1 MIRRRATTHFDEN
14 MRRMQAE
21 ARKKYPRMFAP
32 KPEMLWIREAGYYI
46 ENGAESGAIA
56 RLFGPFWLL
65 SETAI
70 MFAPPGVGKSLLATQ
85 IAESLA
91 RGVPLA
97 PFRDHVG
104 PAVPPQRVLYLDFE
118 LDRWQFTQRYTV
130 IGEDGIE
137 CRDAYQF
144 SPSLLRAEMYWD
156 GNIIEGYEDYTDMLF
171 EDIADRI
178 NEHEAD
184 VLIVDNVTFL
194 TRGSTANAITA
205 FRLMDRLRELK
216 RISPVSILLVAHT
229 PKRHRSGPL
238 TENDLQGSI
247 DLAKV
252 ADSVFALS
260 RSRVSPDLR
269 YLKQVKCRSGR
280 IEHGDDNVAV
290 FRVAKFDLAK
300 CLQPEAAGADNFLGF
315 DFVEF
320 ADEEDHVELLA
331 RPALSHVPGT
341 GPALDMRLRIA
352 KAKSMANPGE
362 ARQRSLR
369 ISASLRQL
377 RIDMSEE
384 LGSNSRVPDLAKPF
398 HFAEVSDEVERF
410 RRLIVA
416 D

>member
-1 MIRRRATTHFDEN
+1 MANEIDDDAPMFASGDQDYDSAAGHDPFDEN
-14 MRRMQAE
+14 VERMQAE

-46 ENGAESGAIA
+46 ENAAESGTIA

-65 SETAI
+65 NETAI
-70 MFAPPGVGKSLLATQ
+70 LFAPPGVGKSLLATQ

-97 PFRDHVG
+97 PFGDHVG
-104 PAVPPQRVLYLDFE
+104 PAEPPLRVLYLDFE

-130 IGEDGIE
+130 IGEDGVE

-144 SPSLLRAEMYWD
+144 SPGLLRAEMFWD
-156 GNIIEGYEDYTDMLF
+156 GNIIDGYEDYTDMLF
-171 EDIADRI
+171 EDIADRLS
-178 NEHEAD
+178 EHEAD

-229 PKRHRSGPL
+229 PKRPRPGPL

-280 IEHGDDNVAV
+280 IEHGADNVAV
-290 FRVAKFDLAK
+290 YRVAKFDLAK
-300 CLQPEAAGADNFLGF
+300 SLQPDASTRADNFLGF
-315 DFVEF
+315 DFLEF
-320 ADEEDHVELLA
+320 GDELEHVELPYRPPSAARRGKRPGRNLVLTAKTLA
-331 RPALSHVPGT
+331 ASGMSS
-341 GPALDMRLRIA
+341 AKIAERLNVG
-352 KAKSMANPGE
+352 KATAN
-362 ARQRSLR
+362 RYVRS
-369 ISASLRQL
+369 
-377 RIDMSEE
+377 
-384 LGSNSRVPDLAKPF
+384 
-398 HFAEVSDEVERF
+398 
-410 RRLIVA
+410 
-416 D
+416 